1 MRYSIGE
8 LARRTGLTIKAVRFY
23 SDRGLVPP
31 SGRNT
36 AGQRWYDDAA
46 LARLGLVRTLREL
59 GLDLAT
65 IRRIADGEVEVA
77 DIAARHAAALEA
89 EIRLLRLRQAVLTAI
104 AGRGSTTEETKL
116 VHELARLSEVE
127 RRHLIGEF
135 LAEAL
140 GDRPELAGIA
150 RTLTPELPDDP
161 SPEQLDAWIALAELT
176 QDAEFRAVLR
186 RLVDRH
192 EGGLRRDLAAEVR
205 AAVTPALDAGIAPD
219 TPEAASIVDGLG
231 RDPRELRDWLEAV
244 NDPRRERYVE
254 LLAVINGWARPESLT
269 PALDWLTAASS
280 RR

>member
-36 AGQRWYDDAA
+36 AGQRRYDDAA
-46 LARLGLVRTLREL
+46 LARLRLVRTLREL

-65 IRRIADGEVEVA
+65 IRRITDGEVEVA
-77 DIAARHAAALEA
+77 DIAAKHAAALEA
-89 EIRLLRLRQAVLTAI
+89 EIRVLRLRQAVLTAI
-104 AGRGSTTEETKL
+104 AGRGSTTEETRL
-116 VHELARLSEVE
+116 VHELARLSEAE

-140 GDRPELAGIA
+140 GDRPALAGVA
-150 RTLTPELPDDP
+150 RTLTPELPENP
-161 SPEQLDAWIALAELT
+161 TTEQVDAWIALAELM
-176 QDAEFRAVLR
+176 QDEDFRAALR
-186 RLVDRH
+186 RLADQH

-205 AAVTPALDAGIAPD
+205 VAVTQALDAGIAPD
-219 TPEAASIVDGLG
+219 SPEAASIVDGLG

-244 NDPRRERYVE
+244 NDPRRERYLE
-254 LLAVINGWARPESLT
+254 LLAVINGWAQPESLT

-280 RR
+280 RH

>member
-31 SGRNT
+31 SGRNA
-36 AGQRWYDDAA
+36 AGQRRYDEAA

-65 IRRIADGEVEVA
+65 IRRIADGEVAVA
-77 DIAARHAAALEA
+77 DIAARHAAALDA
-89 EIRLLRLRQAVLTAI
+89 EIRVLRLRQAVLTAI
-104 AGRGSTTEETKL
+104 AGRGSTTEETRL
-116 VHELARLSEVE
+116 LHELPRLSEVE
-127 RRHLIGEF
+127 RRHLVGDF

-150 RTLTPELPDDP
+150 RTLTPELPEDP

-176 QDAEFRAVLR
+176 RDAEFRAALR
-186 RLVDRH
+186 RLADRH
-192 EGGLRRDLAAEVR
+192 EVGLRRDLAAEVR
-205 AAVTPALDAGIAPD
+205 AAVTPALEAGIAPD
-219 TPEAASIVDGLG
+219 TPEATSIVDGLG
-231 RDPRELRDWLEAV
+231 RDPRELREWLETV
-244 NDPRRERYVE
+244 NDPRRERYLE
-254 LLAVINGWARPESLT
+254 LLAVINGWAAPESLT

-280 RR
+280 RP